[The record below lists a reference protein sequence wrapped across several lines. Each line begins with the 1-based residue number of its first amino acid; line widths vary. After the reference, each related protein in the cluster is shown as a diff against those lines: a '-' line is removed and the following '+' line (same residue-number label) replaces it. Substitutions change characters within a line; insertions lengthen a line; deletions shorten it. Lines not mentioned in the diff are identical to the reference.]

1 MLRRRLYVF
10 RPKISEWQSS
20 YPQDVYFC
28 ALIQL
33 SAKGYK
39 KFVPMKVLVTGAA
52 GFIGFHVSRRLLD
65 LGHEVTGIDNINDYY
80 DPQLKFDRLSELGI
94 DPEEA
99 RNLNKRCP
107 SSLHHDKF
115 HFYRMHLEDRNT
127 LPGLFK
133 EAQFEVVCHLAA
145 QAGVRYSLDNPESYV
160 DSNIVG
166 FLNILEGCRHNR
178 VKHLV
183 YASSSSVYGANKKI
197 PFSVDDP
204 VDHPVSLYAAT
215 KKSNELMAHTYSHL
229 YDFATTGLR
238 FFTVYGPWGR
248 PDMALFL
255 FTDAIINNRPI
266 KVFNHGKMERD
277 FTYIDDITEGV
288 VRIVEGEVT
297 SRKELYSLYNI
308 GNNNSVKL
316 LDFIEA
322 IEASIGTG
330 AKKEFLPMQPGD
342 VERTWA
348 DVDALMKDYNY
359 RPNTPIE
366 DGIKKF
372 VDWYI
377 IYYQI
382 ER

>member
-1 MLRRRLYVF
+1 
-10 RPKISEWQSS
+10 
-20 YPQDVYFC
+20 
-28 ALIQL
+28 
-33 SAKGYK
+33 
-39 KFVPMKVLVTGAA
+39 
-52 GFIGFHVSRRLLD
+52 
-65 LGHEVTGIDNINDYY
+65 
-80 DPQLKFDRLSELGI
+80 
-94 DPEEA
+94 
-99 RNLNKRCP
+99 
-107 SSLHHDKF
+107 
-115 HFYRMHLEDRNT
+115 
-127 LPGLFK
+127 
-133 EAQFEVVCHLAA
+133 
-145 QAGVRYSLDNPESYV
+145 
-160 DSNIVG
+160 
-166 FLNILEGCRHNR
+166 
-178 VKHLV
+178 
-183 YASSSSVYGANKKI
+183 
-197 PFSVDDP
+197 
-204 VDHPVSLYAAT
+204 
-215 KKSNELMAHTYSHL
+215 
-229 YDFATTGLR
+229 
-238 FFTVYGPWGR
+238 
-248 PDMALFL
+248 
-255 FTDAIINNRPI
+255 
-266 KVFNHGKMERD
+266 MERD

>member
-1 MLRRRLYVF
+1 
-10 RPKISEWQSS
+10 
-20 YPQDVYFC
+20 
-28 ALIQL
+28 
-33 SAKGYK
+33 
-39 KFVPMKVLVTGAA
+39 
-52 GFIGFHVSRRLLD
+52 
-65 LGHEVTGIDNINDYY
+65 
-80 DPQLKFDRLSELGI
+80 
-94 DPEEA
+94 
-99 RNLNKRCP
+99 
-107 SSLHHDKF
+107 
-115 HFYRMHLEDRNT
+115 
-127 LPGLFK
+127 
-133 EAQFEVVCHLAA
+133 
-145 QAGVRYSLDNPESYV
+145 V

-330 AKKEFLPMQPGD
+330 AQKEFLPMQPGD